1 MPIIDKKLEKIY
13 NILVNN
19 TSIIKHGG
27 SNMTT
32 VEKETLESIL
42 DDLRR
47 ISSNLEEVLDN
58 VENTSIV

>member
-1 MPIIDKKLEKIY
+1 
-13 NILVNN
+13 
-19 TSIIKHGG
+19 
-27 SNMTT
+27 MTT

-58 VENTSIV
+58 VENTSIVQEENVNYEQKKG